1 MKTRRLFWSIV
12 EKLESL
18 IDQGIYPVGSRL
30 PAERELAETYQVSR
44 PTIREA
50 IIALE
55 VRERVEVKT
64 GSGVYVLQQKNSQNN
79 SKPISAFE
87 LTQARALVEGEAAAL
102 AASTISQEELA
113 ELHQTLV
120 EMKTPEK
127 ADAADQRFHQVI
139 SQATRNN
146 AILISVENLWQ
157 LRRTVPQVVSAYSE
171 VCSQGNEQRL
181 KEHTAIYDAIANKDP
196 AGARRAMHY
205 HFNRLINALFDA
217 SEAKALEEIKRK
229 TDETRDLYSIYHL
242 SQ

>member
-1 MKTRRLFWSIV
+1 MCLLLLCYGAHRL
-12 EKLESL
+12 LML
-18 IDQGIYPVGSRL
+18 CLHSR
-30 PAERELAETYQVSR
+30 ET
-44 PTIREA
+44 
-50 IIALE
+50 
-55 VRERVEVKT
+55 
-64 GSGVYVLQQKNSQNN
+64 VLH
-79 SKPISAFE
+79 
-87 LTQARALVEGEAAAL
+87 LGLV
-102 AASTISQEELA
+102 ASTCITYPHTSCRCTSQVIIQACSRKATRSHLQGRHKGGTPRQE
-113 ELHQTLV
+113 
-120 EMKTPEK
+120 TPEK

-229 TDETRDLYSIYHL
+229 TDETRDLYSISHL